1 MKRLDIYDFLAK
13 LRGRKI
19 KYIPNGGNA
28 GDDLIANAELQ
39 VLKELKLDFEMCVP
53 WNKKFNGDLLI
64 YGGGGSLIRNYTF
77 SRKFLEK
84 NYKHNQIIVLPH
96 TINYHHDVLNKLPAN
111 TVIITREETSYK
123 YVKKHMNNP
132 ENVFI
137 SDDMAFHTK
146 GIEQYKEEKGFG
158 ECNAFRLDSE
168 RTNIKIPENNKDL
181 SRDFMCRVEWIDLE
195 KRIEISSNNLFSYLC
210 KFNEINTNRL
220 HISIAGA
227 LLGKKVNFY
236 PNSYYKNK
244 AVFDFSMKKEFSN
257 VNFIDIRN

>member
-1 MKRLDIYDFLAK
+1 MKNLNIYEFLK
-13 LRGRKI
+13 SLQGQKI
-19 KYIPNGGNA
+19 KYVPNGGNA
-28 GDDLIANAELQ
+28 GDDLIAYATLQ
-39 VLKELKLDFEMCVP
+39 IFRELKLDFEMCVP
-53 WNKKFNGDLLI
+53 WDQFNGDLLI
-64 YGGGGSLIRNYTF
+64 YGGGGSLIHNYTF
-77 SRKFLEK
+77 SREFLER
-84 NYKHNQIIVLPH
+84 NYKHNKIIVLPH
-96 TINYHHDVLNKLPAN
+96 TVNCHHDVLNKLPAN
-111 TVIITREETSYK
+111 TTIITREETSYN
-123 YVKKHMNNP
+123 YVKKHMNHP

-146 GIEQYKEEKGFG
+146 GVELYKEEKGIG

-168 RTNIKIPENNKDL
+168 RTNIKVPENNKDV
-181 SRDFMCRVEWIDLE
+181 STDFMCCVKWMSPEQRIDV
-195 KRIEISSNNLFSYLC
+195 SSDNLFSYLC